1 MAVDADTDV
10 RLLVRAALA
19 EAETPKPAEGPA
31 SSKRALKKVCAFVL
45 HSLE

>member
-19 EAETPKPAEGPA
+19 EAETPKPAQGPA
-31 SSKRALKKVCAFVL
+31 LSKRALKKVHAFAPC
-45 HSLE
+45 SLK

>member
-19 EAETPKPAEGPA
+19 DAETPKPAEGPA
-31 SSKRALKKVCAFVL
+31 LSKRALKKVRAFVF
-45 HSLE
+45 HY